1 MGMVKKS
8 NTVTNQQEEWLQAQ
22 IASGDYGSDSEIFRD
37 LIRQR
42 QAQDTEIE
50 AIREALIKAE
60 GSGFSTRTR
69 DEIKQAV
76 QNQMR
81 ENGEL

>member
-8 NTVTNQQEEWLQAQ
+8 ITVTNQQEEWLQAQ